1 VDDLHKILEI
11 LAFSTFNFPLTRAIF
26 PCFKRLLP
34 SPEQAHTLHERKLF
48 GFQERLRSTGRSLFY
63 FALVTLMGLG
73 KTEMTDHLWAW
84 IKNAWH
90 GGFVGMILLDP

>member
-1 VDDLHKILEI
+1 M
-11 LAFSTFNFPLTRAIF
+11 
-26 PCFKRLLP
+26 LP
-34 SPEQAHTLHERKLF
+34 SLGQVHTLHERKLF

-63 FALVTLMGLG
+63 FAFVTLMGLG